1 MPTVSKIIAFYRNEE
16 IQAAA
21 RAFGELHEGKKAM
34 FEIQSMVPDYLALTA
49 VMARVLKTSG
59 LIEEEQRDLEE
70 EMDPISGASPYCF
83 LALPG
88 MKRDLS
94 LPWLLAGLDVDVE
107 NSVEGVAALMK
118 FRETES
124 GVRKLDN
131 LALIWETGK
140 IYAAMQSQ
148 VYSTCNDVAEEML
161 AKMLMGI
168 FENLSEDSEVKAAMA
183 EAKGATKQ

>member
-1 MPTVSKIIAFYRNEE
+1 MSTVSKIITFFRNEE
-16 IQAAA
+16 IQAAT

-34 FEIQSMVPDYLALTA
+34 VDIQSMIPDYLALTT

-59 LIEEEQRDLEE
+59 LIEEEQAGLED
-70 EMDPISGASPYCF
+70 MDPISGASPYCF

-107 NSVEGVAALMK
+107 NSVEGVAALTK

-124 GVRKLDN
+124 GARKLDN

-140 IYAAMQSQ
+140 IYAAIQSQ
-148 VYSTCNDVAEEML
+148 VYSTCNDGAEEML

-168 FENLSEDSEVKAAMA
+168 FDTLSEDSEVKAAMA